1 MNNFMNS
8 IDKTLNG
15 DTKFNVSVTENGAI
29 GYRTSGKNLLDLNF
43 KVSSLRNASEENVIK
58 AFKLAF
64 FEDKEL
70 ALKWIFYA
78 RDVRGGLGERRLFR
92 LVMHYL
98 IKEYP
103 EYAKKF
109 LSYIPEYGRY
119 DDLVDV
125 IFDSDGDIDV
135 PSDIVDIVKDIIT
148 KQLRQDITNMN
159 KNNSISLLAKWL
171 PSENA
176 SSIVTKRK
184 AKNIINMLGLNER
197 AYRKTLSKLR
207 KYIDIVEAKMSA
219 KEWADI
225 KYENVPSRA
234 NLIYNNAFLR
244 NDEARRRE
252 FLSKLERGEAKINAT
267 TLYPHDIVHK
277 YTVYDFWHGY
287 RTKPLD
293 KTLEAL
299 WKALPENEIENTMV
313 VADGSG
319 SMNCRLSNTTVTA
332 HDVSNALAIY
342 FAEHSKGGFKDT
354 FITFGHRPRLLNL
367 SKANSL
373 KEKIDIT
380 LSNTDYSDTNI
391 EAVFDL
397 ILTTAL
403 DNNMTQDDMPKNILI
418 ISDMEFNGARFNFD
432 KRLFKVI
439 EEKFNANGY
448 KLPRLIFWNVCGRTN
463 TIPVIENDLGVALV
477 SGFSTNIAKMI
488 MSGETDPYKCL
499 LEVLMSER
507 YSSITIKE

>member
-8 IDKTLNG
+8 MNKTLNG
-15 DTKFNVSVTENGAI
+15 DSEFNVSVTENGAI

-43 KVSSLRNASEENVIK
+43 KVSSLRNNSEDNVIK

-78 RDVRGGLGERRLFR
+78 RDIRGGLGERRLFR
-92 LVMHYL
+92 LVIHYL

-119 DDLVDV
+119 DDLIDV
-125 IFDSDGDIDV
+125 IFDSNGSVDV
-135 PSDIVDIVKDIIT
+135 PSDIVKIVKDIIT
-148 KQLRQDITNMN
+148 KQLRQDVASMN
-159 KNNSISLLAKWL
+159 KNNPISLLAKWL

-176 SSIVTKRK
+176 SSVVTKRK
-184 AKNIINMLGLNER
+184 AKNIINILGLNKR
-197 AYRKTLSKLR
+197 AYRKALSKLR
-207 KYIDIVEAKMSA
+207 KYIDIVETKMSA

-234 NLIYNNAFLR
+234 NLIYNSAFLR

-252 FLSKLERGEAKINAT
+252 FLSKVEKGETKINAT

-277 YTVYDFWHGY
+277 YTINNWYSGK
-287 RTKPLD
+287 TKSLD

-319 SMNCRLSNTTVTA
+319 SMNCHLSNTTITA
-332 HDVSNALAIY
+332 HDVANALAIY

-354 FITFGHRPRLLNL
+354 FITFGRIPRILNL
-367 SKANSL
+367 SKAGSL

-380 LSNTDYSDTNI
+380 LSNTDCSNTNI

-403 DNNMTQDDMPKNILI
+403 NNNMTQEDMPKNILI
-418 ISDMEFNGARFNFD
+418 ISDMEFDGEQFNFN
-432 KRLFKVI
+432 KNLFKAI
-439 EEKFNANGY
+439 EEKFNVNEY

-463 TIPVIENDLGVALV
+463 TIPVVENNLGVALV
-477 SGFSTNIAKMI
+477 SGFSTNIAKMV
-488 MSGETDPYKCL
+488 MSGETNPYKCL

-507 YSSITIKE
+507 YSPITIKE